1 MSMFNNP
8 CKCCGSNKHPLLK
21 IIDED
26 DVRVKLGCPVIAH
39 DSVGEMLSY
48 EQKELMY
55 RPCPLRFADLYGHQE
70 AECFAALKLLDS
82 LGIGKYWTWP
92 IYREFN
98 EKVLE
103 ACVNYSRQ
111 NVFKRDQ
118 SLECHYAEEFELY
131 EEEKNSSTSA

>member
-8 CKCCGSNKHPLLK
+8 CKCCGSNEHPLLK
-21 IIDED
+21 IIDKD
-26 DVRVKLGCPVIAH
+26 NVRVQIECPVIVH
-39 DSVGEMLSY
+39 NSVGEMLSY

-55 RPCPLRFADLYGHQE
+55 RPRPLRFAGLYGHQE
-70 AECFAALKLLDS
+70 AECFVALKLLDS
-82 LGIGKYWTWP
+82 LGIGKYWTWHV
-92 IYREFN
+92 YREFN

-118 SLECHYAEEFELY
+118 SLECHHVEEVEFY
-131 EEEKNSSTSA
+131 EEDENSSTSV